1 MLSISGVNDR
11 NRQFWAQRAQMEEEW
26 MKDDAVTLVAWASI
40 SREINDPRL
49 PMSYRRSFGQAL
61 EDATHA
67 KAPFQDSYRASFS
80 RMGGSASKGDA
91 LNHLIQE
98 ILVTDPE
105 ITEKQ
110 LIRKL
115 KNSDS
120 PIEVRIYEEYE
131 VKAGDEPMI
140 HWKAGDKTL
149 KTAPLSGLKSRLSR
163 AKDKNG
169 KKNSCANRQLRKSAT
184 TISSSGGIPSRLTFI
199 FKERS

>member
-49 PMSYRRSFGQAL
+49 PMSYRRSFGQVL

-67 KAPFQDSYRASFS
+67 KAPFQDSYRASLS

-115 KNSDS
+115 NNSDS
-120 PIEVRIYEEYE
+120 PIQVLYR
-131 VKAGDEPMI
+131 
-140 HWKAGDKTL
+140 
-149 KTAPLSGLKSRLSR
+149 
-163 AKDKNG
+163 
-169 KKNSCANRQLRKSAT
+169 
-184 TISSSGGIPSRLTFI
+184 
-199 FKERS
+199 